1 MAARPS
7 PQLPAS
13 RRSEPAYRE
22 QRRQK
27 VEEYLSRKKT
37 FSTVPIQENQASIS
51 SRTRRATSNKLQDKI
66 QLSISP
72 KPEMENKENA
82 NKLLWDQSNGTSEKN
97 VILNSSTIT
106 LTNSIS
112 GTNYNPEDHASK
124 DEVTEIKS
132 QHVSL
137 SKSFLQIKSIK
148 EKQLIAEK
156 QKSTI
161 GLPKKPVLGT
171 YRGRVIQSKINSF
184 RKAPKSEGEKSSLP
198 DKKKLRPSATKPAAS
213 SLSTGSCSVVLKT
226 TKVTNYPNSVN
237 PNGALQFQSKP
248 SDKAAI
254 NSQSS
259 LKKRQPTSAVAPKKV
274 TVQKMTGRRG
284 PQPPKAASN
293 SSDCRALGVKKSADF
308 CEDERPEAPAKPIS
322 VVPDMKS
329 GWNSKTNGNR
339 KSVLPKETAEVRR
352 ARLDEWRSSRGR
364 VMRRPPISVLLR
376 PQSKSE
382 EQELSSGDSLEHVLH
397 SEKVNKT
404 LAECLQLTEQGCQG
418 DEVRAMLED
427 LTRSIPGAKKLAKYW
442 ICCMRLEQMGPLEK
456 LIAVYEEAILAGA
469 MPKDELRHTLIDTM
483 KNTESLF
490 KSEDGGT
497 VIEGHLSEVVE
508 VSKEPNSSVEQVQ
521 EAFKDLGSDDDN
533 QKADSDDKK
542 VETSSEVIKKEEMDL
557 DLKPRQEILPKKNKK
572 HKTKERAKKKGKC
585 ETEEQNQDAVED
597 IAISFSPEKENDT
610 SYLMRYNASA
620 TPYLESVKMYHEAN
634 DSSAKDLKIVTPL
647 RYSQRIREKMCKLL
661 DTVKDQDPCVSSF
674 EQLGEWE
681 SQATEFIHKQ
691 SIVLKET
698 SAEVEE

>member
-1 MAARPS
+1 
-7 PQLPAS
+7 
-13 RRSEPAYRE
+13 E

-37 FSTVPIQENQASIS
+37 FSGVPIQENQASIS

-82 NKLLWDQSNGTSEKN
+82 NKLSWDQSSGTSGKN
-97 VILNSSTIT
+97 VILSSSTIT

-156 QKSTI
+156 QNSSVS
-161 GLPKKPVLGT
+161 LPKKPVLGT
-171 YRGRVIQSKINSF
+171 YRGKVIQSKINSF

-198 DKKKLRPSATKPAAS
+198 GKKLLPSASKPAS
-213 SLSTGSCSVVLKT
+213 SLSMSSCSVVLKT
-226 TKVTNYPNSVN
+226 ITVTNYPNSVK
-237 PNGALQFQSKP
+237 PNGVLPFQSKP
-248 SDKAAI
+248 SNNAAT

-259 LKKRQPTSAVAPKKV
+259 LKKWQPTSAVAPKKV
-274 TVQKMTGRRG
+274 TVQKMIGGRG

-293 SSDCRALGVKKSADF
+293 TSDRTALGVKKCADF
-308 CEDERPEAPAKPIS
+308 CEDARPEAAAKPIS
-322 VVPDMKS
+322 VFPGTKLGHD
-329 GWNSKTNGNR
+329 SKTNGNR
-339 KSVLPKETAEVRR
+339 KSVLPKESAEERR
-352 ARLDEWRSSRGR
+352 ARLDEWRASRGK
-364 VMRRPPISVLLR
+364 VMRRPPISVFLG

-382 EQELSSGDSLEHVLH
+382 GQEFSSGDSLEHVSH

-404 LAECLQLTEQGCQG
+404 LAECLQLTEQGYQG

-442 ICCMRLEQMGPLEK
+442 ICRMRLEQMGPLEK

-469 MPKDELRHTLIDTM
+469 MPKDELRHTLIDTV
-483 KNTESLF
+483 KNTKSLF
-490 KSEDGGT
+490 KSEDEGT
-497 VIEGHLSEVVE
+497 VIEARLSEVVE
-508 VSKEPNSSVEQVQ
+508 ISKEPNSSVEQVQ
-521 EAFKDLGSDDDN
+521 EAFKDLGSDDD
-533 QKADSDDKK
+533 QKAESDDKK
-542 VETSSEVIKKEEMDL
+542 AETSSEVIKKEMDL
-557 DLKPRQEILPKKNKK
+557 DLKPREEILPKKNKK
-572 HKTKERAKKKGKC
+572 HKTKERTKKKGKC
-585 ETEEQNQDAVED
+585 ETEEQNENGVKD
-597 IAISFSPEKENDT
+597 IAQAVNSPEKNDT
-610 SYLMRYNASA
+610 SYLMRCNPST
-620 TPYLESVKMYHEAN
+620 TPYLESVKTDHEAN
-634 DSSAKDLKIVTPL
+634 DTSVKDMTIVTPL

-661 DTVKDQDPCVSSF
+661 DTVKDQDPCPSSF
-674 EQLGEWE
+674 EQLGELE
-681 SQATEFIHKQ
+681 SKAAAFIHKQ
-691 SIVLKET
+691 SNALKET

>member
-1 MAARPS
+1 
-7 PQLPAS
+7 
-13 RRSEPAYRE
+13 E

-37 FSTVPIQENQASIS
+37 FSGVPIQENQASIS
-51 SRTRRATSNKLQDKI
+51 SRTRRATSNKLQDKT
-66 QLSISP
+66 QLSTSP
-72 KPEMENKENA
+72 KPGMENKENA
-82 NKLLWDQSNGTSEKN
+82 NKLSWDQSSGTSGKN

-112 GTNYNPEDHASK
+112 STNYNPEDHASK
-124 DEVTEIKS
+124 DEVAEIKS

-156 QKSTI
+156 QNSSVS
-161 GLPKKPVLGT
+161 LPKKPVLGT
-171 YRGRVIQSKINSF
+171 YRGKVIQSKINSF

-198 DKKKLRPSATKPAAS
+198 DKKLLPFATKPVAS
-213 SLSTGSCSVVLKT
+213 SLSMSSSIVLKT
-226 TKVTNYPNSVN
+226 IKVTNCPNSVK
-237 PNGALQFQSKP
+237 PNGVLPFQSKP
-248 SDKAAI
+248 SDKAAT

-259 LKKRQPTSAVAPKKV
+259 LKKWQLTSAVAPKKV
-274 TVQKMTGRRG
+274 QKMIGGRG

-293 SSDCRALGVKKSADF
+293 ISDGRKLQVKKCADL
-308 CEDERPEAPAKPIS
+308 CEDARPEAAAKPIS
-322 VVPDMKS
+322 VVPGTKS
-329 GWNSKTNGNR
+329 GWDSKTNGNR
-339 KSVLPKETAEVRR
+339 KSVLQKESAEERR
-352 ARLDEWRSSRGR
+352 ARLDEWRASRGK
-364 VMRRPPISVLLR
+364 VMRRPPISVFLGS
-376 PQSKSE
+376 QSKSE
-382 EQELSSGDSLEHVLH
+382 EQEFSSGDSSEHVLH

-404 LAECLQLTEQGCQG
+404 LTECLQLTEQGCQG

-427 LTRSIPGAKKLAKYW
+427 LTHNIPGAKKLAKYW

-497 VIEGHLSEVVE
+497 VTEAHLSDVVE

-521 EAFKDLGSDDDN
+521 EAFKDLGSEDD
-533 QKADSDDKK
+533 QKAESDENKA
-542 VETSSEVIKKEEMDL
+542 ETSSEVTQKEMDL
-557 DLKPRQEILPKKNKK
+557 DLKPREEILPKKNKK

-585 ETEEQNQDAVED
+585 EKEEQNENGVKDTVRAVN
-597 IAISFSPEKENDT
+597 SPDKNDT
-610 SYLMRYNASA
+610 SYLMTYNPSTTPNLESA
-620 TPYLESVKMYHEAN
+620 TMDHEAN
-634 DSSAKDLKIVTPL
+634 DTSAKDLAIVTPL

-661 DTVKDQDPCVSSF
+661 DTVKDQDPCVSSL
-674 EQLGEWE
+674 EQLGELE
-681 SQATEFIHKQ
+681 SKATAFIHKQ
-691 SIVLKET
+691 SNALKET

>member
-1 MAARPS
+1 MAARLS

-13 RRSEPAYRE
+13 RRSAPAYRE

-37 FSTVPIQENQASIS
+37 FSTMPIQENQASIS

-112 GTNYNPEDHASK
+112 GTNYPEDHASK

-213 SLSTGSCSVVLKT
+213 SLSTSSCSVVLKT

-293 SSDCRALGVKKSADF
+293 SSDCRVLGVKKSADF
-308 CEDERPEAPAKPIS
+308 CEDARPEAPAKPIS
-322 VVPDMKS
+322 VDPDTKS

-376 PQSKSE
+376 AQSKSE

-521 EAFKDLGSDDDN
+521 EAFKDLGSDDDD

-542 VETSSEVIKKEEMDL
+542 VEISSEVIKKEEMDL

-620 TPYLESVKMYHEAN
+620 TPYLESVKMHHEAN